1 MTELTRRQMRELE
14 RNGGSTATSVAE
26 EAPSPVFESQKEVIS
41 SDYQAPALTRR
52 QLREQ
57 SGRATEET
65 VPTNS
70 DSEPTAIVTE
80 PATVDLE
87 KTPELATPD
96 PEQPPI
102 EEGRVTPRPA
112 PLPPI
117 GARREMRQ
125 PANDIEHESPSEISS
140 IDAEMPEQGF
150 RGANYL
156 GEPSTQSIMLE
167 IAPEA
172 ISLPL
177 DTGEVFSTGS
187 ISILSEPT
195 GSLTGS
201 LDGIDLDSDEAVT
214 GVISIVEP
222 VSARDLIDERSPLG
236 VVPSRVLMKGWWR
249 PWAVGAFSLAMAI
262 AAILASVTIFNALG
276 A

>member
-1 MTELTRRQMRELE
+1 
-14 RNGGSTATSVAE
+14 
-26 EAPSPVFESQKEVIS
+26 
-41 SDYQAPALTRR
+41 
-52 QLREQ
+52 
-57 SGRATEET
+57 
-65 VPTNS
+65 
-70 DSEPTAIVTE
+70 
-80 PATVDLE
+80 
-87 KTPELATPD
+87 
-96 PEQPPI
+96 
-102 EEGRVTPRPA
+102 
-112 PLPPI
+112 
-117 GARREMRQ
+117 
-125 PANDIEHESPSEISS
+125 
-140 IDAEMPEQGF
+140 MPEQGF

-167 IAPEA
+167 VSPEA

-201 LDGIDLDSDEAVT
+201 LDGIDLDSEEAVT
-214 GVISIVEP
+214 GVISIVDP

-236 VVPSRVLMKGWWR
+236 VVPSRVLLKGWWR
-249 PWAVGAFSLAMAI
+249 PWAVGVFSLAMAI